1 MKILVTG
8 AAGFLGSHLVD
19 RLLRDGHWVLGLDN
33 LSTGRKEN
41 LHAAY
46 RTGHFVF
53 ITGDVRE
60 SDNPAAMAL
69 LGGKNPL
76 TTIFNL
82 ACPASP
88 KHYQA
93 DPLGTITTSFLGA
106 LRVAELARRTG
117 ARVIH
122 TSTSEV
128 YGDPQEHPQKETYW
142 GHVNPIG
149 KRACYDEGKR
159 AAEALLM
166 DAHREWGIDVRIA
179 RLFNTYGPRMAVD
192 DGRVV
197 SNFVVAALRG
207 QPLEL
212 HGDGTQTRSL
222 CYVDDTVDGLVKLAT
237 VAVPP
242 TPVNIGNPVEISMG
256 ALAGLVSR
264 LVGRPNDIIHAPAPP
279 DDPQRRRPNI
289 DLAEL
294 ALGWR
299 PLTPLHEGL
308 AKTIE
313 HFRATLGAP

>member
-1 MKILVTG
+1 MKVLVTG
-8 AAGFLGSHLVD
+8 AAGFVGSHLVD

-33 LSTGRKEN
+33 LSTGRLEN
-41 LHAAY
+41 LSEA
-46 RTGHFVF
+46 RKSWGFVYAG
-53 ITGDVRE
+53 GDVRDA
-60 SDNPAAMAL
+60 DNAAFRACAAEPPTM
-69 LGGKNPL
+69 
-76 TTIFNL
+76 IFNL

-106 LRVAELARRTG
+106 LRVAELAKRTG

-166 DAHREWGIDVRIA
+166 DAQREWGIDVRIA
-179 RLFNTYGPRMAVD
+179 RLFNTYGPRMAVE

-197 SNFVVAALRG
+197 SNFIVAALRG

-222 CYVDDTVDGLVKLAT
+222 CYVDDTVDGLVRLAT

-256 ALAGLVSR
+256 ALAELVSR
-264 LVGRPNDIIHAPAPP
+264 LVGRPNDVIYTPAPP

-299 PLTPLHEGL
+299 PTTPLKEGL

-313 HFRATLGAP
+313 HFRAALGPP